1 MTASTASPQPQA
13 RVDQLTRAG
22 FDRWCRANLGPLP
35 TVPAPA
41 DPGLIGVLLT
51 HRICEPEHQSV
62 VFRRCLQ
69 DRRVLPRWHQED
81 RGPRNT
87 LRGHHET
94 APAGAY
100 SNIPVWHNRQHWAG
114 IVVSMSMLLKPGVL
128 ARHHVS
134 PTTFRAWAIAK
145 SGYVQHQASG
155 RRCIVRPDTLA
166 SVVGVDERTI
176 QRCNAAARQLG
187 IEVVVMEGR
196 MLTGDERGAIRAMGS
211 RQRGLATEVAL
222 TIPSWLRSPVDRV
235 TPPKRLLKPEKI
247 TLGDTS
253 VKASGQTRGTALR
266 AGASKRQDRDRG
278 RLRSVGSEL
287 ARRLPW
293 LAGEGPGRLAPA
305 LRRFVTAEAAW
316 TAAQLAAAITR
327 ISADRGPI
335 HAGMI
340 RTRPAALLAAL
351 LRRLDPI
358 DDHPGPDSPMI
369 PPPPSPLPG
378 PCGGADCDG
387 HGWINGVAASGY
399 RWAHPCPDCPP
410 AIRRSAF
417 VEVSHA
423 AELDE
428 LDGEPP
434 F

>member
-1 MTASTASPQPQA
+1 MTASLAASHHWA
-13 RVDQLTRAG
+13 RVDQLSRAG
-22 FDRWCRANLGPLP
+22 FDRWCQAQLGPLP
-35 TVPAPA
+35 QGPAPA

-51 HRICEPEHQSV
+51 HRKCSPEHQPL

-81 RGPRNT
+81 RGRRNT
-87 LRGHHET
+87 LRGHHEA

-100 SNIPVWHNRQHWAG
+100 SGITVWSGRQHWVQ
-114 IVVSMSMLLKPGVL
+114 IVAALAVLLRPDVL
-128 ARHHVS
+128 GEHHVS
-134 PTTFRAWAIAK
+134 ATTFRAWAIAK
-145 SGYVQHQASG
+145 SGYAQDQASG

-187 IEVVVMEGR
+187 LEVVVMEGR
-196 MLTGDERGAIRAMGS
+196 MLNGDERSAIRAMGS

-222 TIPSWLRSPVDRV
+222 TIPAWLRSPVDRV
-235 TPPKRLLKPEKI
+235 TPPKRLPKPKKI
-247 TLGDTS
+247 TSPGTS
-253 VKASGQTRGTALR
+253 VTASGQTRGTALR
-266 AGASKRQDRDRG
+266 AGTSTRRDPDRARV
-278 RLRSVGSEL
+278 RSVASEL

-293 LAGEGPGRLAPA
+293 LAGEGPGRLGPA
-305 LRRFVTAEAAW
+305 LRRFVTAELPW
-316 TAAQLAAAITR
+316 TAAQLTAAITR

-358 DDHPGPDSPMI
+358 DDHPGPDGPMV
-369 PPPPSPLPG
+369 PPPSPPPPG
-378 PCGGADCDG
+378 PCGGPDCDG
-387 HGWINGVAASGY
+387 HGWINGVSAFGY
-399 RWAHPCPDCPP
+399 RWAHPCPNCPP
-410 AIRRSAF
+410 AIRRTDPAGPRPSPTTG
-417 VEVSHA
+417 
-423 AELDE
+423 DY
-428 LDGEPP
+428 EPP